1 MGSNFLA
8 SAREEVKFELT
19 QVGEGQVYD
28 FVPERPSTPCFVIS
42 PGAPYLE
49 QGRTFCDFQ
58 VRFEVLI
65 LSGQATNQTETEN
78 LDRLVCEAIDQLET
92 WFIESVEQPA
102 AYEINGATLLG
113 TKVSVTAEKTL

>member
-8 SAREEVKFELT
+8 AAREEVEFELRRI
-19 QVGEGQVYD
+19 GEGQVYS
-28 FVPERPSTPCFVIS
+28 FVPERPSTPCFIVS
-42 PGAPYLE
+42 PGAPYVE

-58 VRFEVLI
+58 VRFEVLV

-78 LDRLVCEAIDQLET
+78 LDRLLCEAIDELDT
-92 WFIESVEQPA
+92 WFVEGVEQPS

-113 TKVSVTAEKTL
+113 TKLFVTAEKTL